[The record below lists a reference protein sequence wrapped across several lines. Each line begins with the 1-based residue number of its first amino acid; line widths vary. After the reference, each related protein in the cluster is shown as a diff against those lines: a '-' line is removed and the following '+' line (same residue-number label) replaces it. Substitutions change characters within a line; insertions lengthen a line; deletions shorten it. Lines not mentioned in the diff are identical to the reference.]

1 MSDIML
7 MGNLRK
13 QSTDQLRKHLSDA
26 EMECLYLRDEFTSMG
41 FNSIIRIR
49 DGFKS
54 YCVFIYGSLATYAV
68 NRGGKVILSTTEGG
82 GKCVVVDYYTDS
94 QAPSDFNLTIELF
107 KTGEVQSAK
116 VTRGDSTIVNWT
128 GSQTMKG
135 DEFAVTCELPPV
147 S

>member
-13 QSTDQLRKHLSDA
+13 QSESQLRKHLLDA
-26 EMECLYLRDEFTSMG
+26 EIECLHLRDGWASMG
-41 FNSIIRIR
+41 FNSMIRVVK
-49 DGFKS
+49 GGKS
-54 YCVFIYGSLATYAV
+54 YCVFIYGSLAAHAV